1 MRERVALDSNVLAAM
16 FFKEEASSR
25 ALNAAAKPDL
35 ITLDL
40 SFVEVGNVAWKR
52 VVFGGE
58 DSDLTQK
65 ALKKC
70 RIFISDVCDV
80 VKAQDLV
87 PEAYEISIG
96 IRASFYDSLFLA
108 LAEKEHVPI
117 LTLNKK
123 LYNKANVSHDVQLI

>member
-1 MRERVALDSNVLAAM
+1 MHERVALDSNVLAAM

-25 ALNAAAKPDL
+25 ALNAATKPDL

-52 VVFGGE
+52 VVLGGE
-58 DSDLTQK
+58 DSDLAQK
-65 ALKKC
+65 ALKEC
-70 RIFISDVCDV
+70 RIFIRDVCDV

-117 LTLNKK
+117 LTLDKK
-123 LYNKANVSHDVQLI
+123 LYNKAKVSHDVQLI

>member
-1 MRERVALDSNVLAAM
+1 MPDLVALDSNILAAM

-35 ITLDL
+35 ITLDF

-52 VVFGGE
+52 VVLGDE
-58 DSDLTQK
+58 DSNLTQE

-96 IRASFYDSLFLA
+96 IRTSFYDSLFLA
-108 LAEKEHVPI
+108 LAEKEHVSL
-117 LTLNKK
+117 LTLDKK
-123 LYNKANVSHDVQLI
+123 LYNKANASYDVQLI